1 MLGARLR
8 VVLLGLIHV
17 CPPYIFACL
26 GVRLRQE
33 KEEGTQV
40 KAVVFMDYE
49 NIYWSMKQQ
58 YGMIPNPDRLIAS
71 LRELVNQ
78 RHESGPICLMHAYA
92 DFDHEEFRGLLS
104 GLQRRS
110 VEPRHVFSKN
120 YEDGT
125 RKNAADIEMSLDC
138 LEMMYTRDDIELF
151 VLVCGDRD
159 MIQVIRKLRS
169 RGKMVHVVAVEKTMS
184 KDVMSFVDHFT
195 TVEVLLG
202 ISPPS
207 QYDLEQMVR
216 RLDSCEFGKPFVGL
230 KYFLRVL
237 AGSDIVDRR
246 TYELVNQAIA
256 DGIIETYKVPN
267 PKDELFPTTACR
279 LAREHDVVRR
289 LLPVHSATHAKPNPV
304 SA

>member
-1 MLGARLR
+1 MFTRPFASL
-8 VVLLGLIHV
+8 
-17 CPPYIFACL
+17 YISLAWGTLCIK
-26 GVRLRQE
+26 G
-33 KEEGTQV
+33 GTQL

-58 YGMIPNPDRLIAS
+58 YGMLPNVDRLIAS
-71 LRELVNQ
+71 LRELVGQ
-78 RHESGPICLMHAYA
+78 RHEGPVCLMHAYA
-92 DFDHEEFRGLLS
+92 DFDHEDFHGLLS
-104 GLQRRS
+104 ELQRRN

-138 LEMMYTRDDIELF
+138 LEMMYTRDDIDLF

-184 KDVMSFVDHFT
+184 KDVMNFVDHFT
-195 TVEVLLG
+195 TVEALMG
-202 ISPPS
+202 ISPPT
-207 QYDLEQMVR
+207 QHDLEQMVR
-216 RLDSCEFGKPFVGL
+216 RLENCEYGKPFVGL

-246 TYELVNQAIA
+246 TYELVNQAIS

-279 LAREHDVVRR
+279 LAREHDLVRR
-289 LLPVHSATHAKPNPV
+289 IMGGNLQSGPVPKVSTATA
-304 SA
+304 